1 MSERRGKKTA
11 EEKEGGDENETPTA
25 RDFRDHQAAVYNR
38 CEDVLCAVPPPALRT
53 RMRGRDGFGA
63 DVHCSSD
70 GGGLEAVALVAKLAR
85 CREGLFPALW
95 RMGSRYAVV
104 GTAIKAME
112 VLKSHLETYR
122 GVWDVGG
129 EKGVKGARSGGGDGR
144 REEISEGWDDWLGF
158 LLLHCMT
165 IIGYG
170 RLDPR
175 ATLQGNSEGFWSEK
189 GS

>member
-1 MSERRGKKTA
+1 MSDGGEGNAGAAA
-11 EEKEGGDENETPTA
+11 EHGEEDDGGEGGGNESGTSTA

-38 CEDVLCAVPPPALRT
+38 CEDVLCAAPPPALRA

-70 GGGLEAVALVAKLAR
+70 GGGLEAAALVAKLAR
-85 CREGLFPALW
+85 CREDLFPALW

-104 GTAIKAME
+104 GTAIKEME

-129 EKGVKGARSGGGDGR
+129 E
-144 REEISEGWDDWLGF
+144 RE
-158 LLLHCMT
+158 
-165 IIGYG
+165 
-170 RLDPR
+170 
-175 ATLQGNSEGFWSEK
+175 
-189 GS
+189 